1 MPDDGFG
8 AARFLDLVR
17 LARPTAH
24 EVRGACSTM
33 AIHLELTRSALGTVP
48 DGALRDQLARH
59 LDVLERERERL
70 LAATQAFLALVATPG
85 APAEPVDVAALVH
98 ETIAALRPLAIERRV
113 RLDLTGTSVPVEVTA
128 PRERLR
134 QQLLDLLLPA
144 LERAAEGAELSVRVA
159 ARGDAVAVTM
169 DAAPALTIP
178 RRGSS

>member
-1 MPDDGFG
+1 
-8 AARFLDLVR
+8 
-17 LARPTAH
+17 
-24 EVRGACSTM
+24 M